1 MAQHDYVIA
10 NGTGAAVRSDINNGL
25 AAIVSQNSGT
35 TEPATMY
42 AYQWWAD
49 ETTGLLKIRNAANN
63 AWITVGTLA
72 STNLGLLASGGTLV
86 SALGSASTP
95 GITFTGDL
103 NTGIYSPGADQ
114 VSIATGGSDRVS
126 VDASGNV
133 TINAQGDL
141 RFADSDSSNWVA
153 FQAPGTVATN
163 ITWTLPDADGTSGQA
178 LTTNGSGTL
187 SWSSAAAAKI
197 TIGNTEAEVVDTGV
211 DGHFKVTTEGTEAL
225 RVDAS
230 QRLLVGTSTA
240 RANLFNSTVSAA
252 FQIEGVAA
260 STRVASLISSE
271 TGAANGFFL
280 ALARQTSGAVGG
292 NTVVSSGDSLG
303 GISFQGS
310 DGTEFVQSALI
321 EAFVDGTPGAN
332 DMPGR
337 LVFSTCADGSASP
350 TERMRLDQYGRLFTY
365 SGGEASAF
373 RSSGATNVG
382 TIVLVVAGGASSTTT
397 GTTTFQVLSN
407 GNVNNQNGT
416 YGSISDLKLK
426 ENVVDARSQW
436 DDIKSLKV
444 RNYNFKEE
452 TGYSTHTQ
460 IGLVAQEVE
469 LVSPGLVAESHDRDE
484 DGNDLGTVT
493 KSISYSVLYMKAVKA
508 LQEAMER
515 IETLEAKIAALEAQ

>member
-197 TIGNTEAEVVDTGV
+197 SVGNTEAEVVDTGV

-240 RANLFNSTVSAA
+240 VGGGLLQIRQDSGAGQVEIYRSTADSGGTFISLSKSRGTAGSPAVVQDGDIIGTLF
-252 FQIEGVAA
+252 FQGY
-260 STRVASLISSE
+260 S
-271 TGAANGFFL
+271 GAA
-280 ALARQTSGAVGG
+280 AAYVG
-292 NTVVSSGDSLG
+292 
-303 GISFQGS
+303 
-310 DGTEFVQSALI
+310 SASI
-321 EAFVDGTPGAN
+321 AAQIDGTPDSGGDTT

-337 LVFSTCADGSASP
+337 LVFSTAADGASTP
-350 TERMRLDQYGRLFTY
+350 TERMRIGQNGLITCTSNNT
-365 SGGEASAF
+365 SGGSFAVLFQNSANTELF
-373 RSSGATNVG
+373 KIEN
-382 TIVLVVAGGASSTTT
+382 
-397 GTTTFQVLSN
+397 
-407 GNVNNQNGT
+407 NGT
-416 YGSISDLKLK
+416 WFTGNAAQSPYNATTALAANLF
-426 ENVVDARSQW
+426 VDVNKNLYRSTSSERYKKN
-436 DDIKSLKV
+436 I
-444 RNYNFKEE
+444 E
-452 TGYSTHTQ
+452 TLEDCYADNILNCRPVWYQSTCSGDNPDWGFWGF
-460 IGLVAQEVE
+460 IAEEVE
-469 LVSPGLVAESHDRDE
+469 KIDPRLCFYGKDEEGNPRVESVQYDRFVPHLLNLVKRQQQA
-484 DGNDLGTVT
+484 
-493 KSISYSVLYMKAVKA
+493 
-508 LQEAMER
+508 
-515 IETLEAKIAALEAQ
+515 IETLEAKVAALEGV